1 MENNKFY
8 QLNCPHCGQFI
19 NLNAPSSNTNT
30 NTDTQVIY
38 SDEKLGNIYL
48 SNHYKNSGSFGG
60 YEAVDVEMICPHC
73 SYMFKSTCHYNYS
86 L

>member
-19 NLNAPSSNTNT
+19 NLNIPSSNTDITSHNSI
-30 NTDTQVIY
+30 VY
-38 SDEKLGNIYL
+38 SDENLGNISL
-48 SNHYKNSGSFGG
+48 SNSYKSSGSFGG
-60 YEAVDVEMICPHC
+60 YEAMDIEMICPHC

>member
-19 NLNAPSSNTNT
+19 NLNIPSA
-30 NTDTQVIY
+30 NTDITSHNSIVY
-38 SDEKLGNIYL
+38 SDENLGNISL
-48 SNHYKNSGSFGG
+48 SNSYKSSGSFGG
-60 YEAVDVEMICPHC
+60 YEAMDIEMICPHC